1 MNAAASAMSVSA
13 GNMMRAI
20 CTVSASC
27 FGSDVYFSAAKLR
40 ISGSMNTMPST
51 AENVADEFSISRED
65 QDRFAQL
72 SQEKAKAGP
81 REKNE
86 KQ

>member
-1 MNAAASAMSVSA
+1 MSVSA

-51 AENVADEFSISRED
+51 TSAPVTTMSA
-65 QDRFAQL
+65 L
-72 SQEKAKAGP
+72 TT
-81 REKNE
+81 
-86 KQ
+86 